1 MTLANLKK
9 ICAAY
14 HQVATSALTVD
25 GVDLF
30 LVAANNVRNHA
41 ELLHN
46 FELSR
51 VQATLSIDGETGGA
65 LSNAVIVG
73 GTSNTITV
81 SGTSNPDAT
90 GVYTQFAIFAGY
102 PAYFKAI
109 VGTGYS
115 RFLYYNTGN
124 ATYVLANILVND
136 ALLAGWIPAIDI
148 TTPIGTFL
156 GTSELSGITGTL
168 TTAYTSTQN
177 WSGIKEVIAVQRTNV
192 DGILVPL
199 DFTRADI
206 PIERDRYELEMSEDY
221 EAYRRY
227 PSDAALLQRGSNGTI
242 IQRAGKL
249 FVYPIDAITST
260 PLLVTLEAYAK
271 LPDYTAT
278 NLSDTTPTD
287 YFVEYG
293 ATYMQYAII
302 CELNYLFKT
311 FVPRSEGNLAA
322 PEQAREQAWRNLVLW
337 DTYQID
343 SNATRSR

>member
-14 HQVATSALTVD
+14 HRVATAALTVD
-25 GVDLF
+25 SVDLF

-65 LSNAVIVG
+65 LSNAVFVSTKNSVI
-73 GTSNTITV
+73 V
-81 SGTSNPDAT
+81 SGTLSPDAAGT
-90 GVYTQFAIFAGY
+90 YNQIGNYSGY
-102 PAYFKAI
+102 PMYYKETSPAY
-109 VGTGYS
+109 
-115 RFLYYNTGN
+115 FLYYNPGN
-124 ATYVLANILVND
+124 ATYVIYDDITDGAMLG
-136 ALLAGWIPAIDI
+136 GWKPAVDI
-148 TTPIGTFL
+148 TTPIGTFV
-156 GTSELSGITGTL
+156 GAGGFYGATGTA
-168 TTAYTSTQN
+168 TTAYAGTQA

-271 LPDYTAT
+271 LSDYTAT

-293 ATYMQYAII
+293 ATYMQYSII
-302 CELNYLFKT
+302 CELNYLFQT
-311 FVPRSEGNLAA
+311 FVPREVGNLAP
-322 PEQAREQAWRNLVLW
+322 PEKAKEEAWRNLIVW